1 MKKILKLTLQL
12 LIIGALLSCEKDT
25 KNVNSITFFMDSVK
39 LTETDTMSL
48 NVNTYNIMVTEIRCD
63 KSTGAKVYKQIN
75 QGKPEDISDSEEVK
89 SLSTT
94 YGNSYK
100 ESKEIHI
107 NLVDSLYEQG
117 QEVKYTVQMNTIEFG
132 DYRKNIVFR
141 LK

>member
-100 ESKEIHI
+100 ASKEIHI